1 MARMPNK
8 TRTVERM
15 ARMYRRFLW
24 LYPADHRRDYGG
36 LMMQLFR
43 DQCREALR
51 EQGAPRL
58 FAVGWRALTDLIFS
72 SIHEHITNLANH
84 MKTSG
89 INLLSHLLIAT
100 AIGTAF
106 LANPGIVG
114 AGPAVACVAL
124 SMLALFAR
132 AIVEWFRPA
141 RRSMEGDWL
150 GSADPRRLRPDHA
163 RLGQASCHRCQ
174 CLPGADHVSGQ
185 PNFPEHDGPHPEGGT
200 RTAAARCVG

>member
-1 MARMPNK
+1 MARMPDK
-8 TRTVERM
+8 SKTVERM

-24 LYPADHRRDYGG
+24 LYPAEHRRDYGG

-72 SIHEHITNLANH
+72 SIHEHITNLTNN

-100 AIGTAF
+100 AIGTAL

-132 AIVEWFRPA
+132 AIGEWFRPA
-141 RRSMEGDWL
+141 GDAWKAIGWGVLILVAYGLIMPFWAKLHVIDTDASPALTVLLTGPIFLNTIVPILRALLDRRSQL
-150 GSADPRRLRPDHA
+150 A
-163 RLGQASCHRCQ
+163 
-174 CLPGADHVSGQ
+174 
-185 PNFPEHDGPHPEGGT
+185 
-200 RTAAARCVG
+200 

>member
-1 MARMPNK
+1 MPNK
-8 TRTVERM
+8 SKTVERM

-51 EQGAPRL
+51 EPGASRL
-58 FAVGWRALTDLIFS
+58 FAVGWRALIDLIFS
-72 SIHEHITNLANH
+72 SIHEHITTLANP

-89 INLLSHLLIAT
+89 INRLSHLLLAA

-132 AIVEWFRPA
+132 AIAEWFRPA
-141 RRSMEGDWL
+141 GDAWKPIRLGRSHPG
-150 GSADPRRLRPDHA
+150 RLWTDHA
-163 RLGQASCHRCQ
+163 RLGKAPCHRCQ
-174 CLPGADHVSGQ
+174 CLPGSDRVSGQ
-185 PNFPEHDGPHPEGGT
+185 SHFPEHDRPRPEGGT
-200 RTAAARCVG
+200 RIAAARWRRL